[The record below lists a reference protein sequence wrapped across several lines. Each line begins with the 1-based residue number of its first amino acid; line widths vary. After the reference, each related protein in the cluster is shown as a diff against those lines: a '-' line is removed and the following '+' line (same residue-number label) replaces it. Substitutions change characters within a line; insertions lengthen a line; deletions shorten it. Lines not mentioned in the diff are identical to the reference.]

1 MTSIR
6 ELLKWDSRWIITK
19 YRVDERIRRE
29 FEQSLHEDGLDL
41 REAEETFN
49 IKPYEVLSF
58 KGNILLNEGINT
70 LWTLV
75 CGGSA
80 TAYDNTNAH
89 IGVGDGTASED
100 ATQTGLQG
108 TNKAWKGMDSGYPT
122 YGSDQKAT
130 WRATFGGDE
139 ANFDWN
145 EITVVNASDDSGEN
159 LNRKVQAMGTKSS
172 GATWVATL
180 EITLS

>member
-1 MTSIR
+1 M
-6 ELLKWDSRWIITK
+6 LRWRPRWTITK
-19 YRVDERIRRE
+19 FRVDERIRRE
-29 FEQSLHEDGLDL
+29 FERMLVEEGVSL
-41 REAEETFN
+41 RN
-49 IKPYEVLSF
+49 IGEYFRVEPYEELRF
-58 KGNILLNEGINT
+58 EGNVLLNEGINT

-80 TAYDNTNAH
+80 TAYDNANAY
-89 IGVGDGTASED
+89 IGVGDGTAAED
-100 ATQTGLQG
+100 ASQTGLQG
-108 TNKAWKGMDSGYPT
+108 TNKYWKGMDTGYPT

-130 WRATFGGDE
+130 WRSTFGGTE

-145 EITVVNASDDSGEN
+145 EITVVNASDDTGQN